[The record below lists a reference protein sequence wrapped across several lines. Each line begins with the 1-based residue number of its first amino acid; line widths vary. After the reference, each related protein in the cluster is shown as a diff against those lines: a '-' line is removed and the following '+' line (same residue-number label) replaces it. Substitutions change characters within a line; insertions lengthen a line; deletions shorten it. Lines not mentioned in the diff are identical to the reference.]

1 MKNHQ
6 KFTAAL
12 TALLILSYRIPAFA
26 AETELPPGDMPMISA
41 NALPSDETAVSEN
54 TLPASENPV
63 CGDPLPDSETAVSGN
78 TLPPDEAS
86 ISGNA
91 LPSDIRSDDVPESES
106 TVPKPP
112 AFNAKIQKLSCGYVV
127 KGTFTE
133 FRDDISRIRTLY
145 SLDGVDYQKCGE
157 DWNIRSL
164 GTEDPDKLAA
174 LQTQICLYD
183 RFEPLKSY
191 LSGTI
196 DCFYLKLE
204 ITLKN
209 SRTYESRTAVID
221 RGNPQPV
228 PEGMTLSAQFP
239 SSLSVIERN
248 PLYCYGRYQITVSP
262 TATPEDIAALLPD
275 TLPLNI
281 HLILGSNP
289 VADCTVDCPIL
300 WKSLSLPRLAAGESV
315 TIPDAAEDI
324 VIPCGT
330 LLRTPV
336 GVFQTEEPLALMQDT
351 ATSDEVRL
359 VLNVVPEDSSPTGV
373 LSQGTAGLEAAFDL
387 KPTGATAIHAYTFS
401 EQNPQWVQL
410 PDLPLSSTVN
420 AHPSAANSGYTLVLR
435 NDQEPYRSY
444 LAAQAAGNTPEPFLI
459 GLKIEGGIYHGRQ
472 LVLPWPGTY
481 KLPPHLPEVGGN
493 GGNEGNAGSDNKDDG
508 TEEGQRPNLP
518 QNPQEEPETNV
529 TPTPA
534 EEQDT
539 QTGSPQ
545 TQQEPQKLPLPDSS
559 QPPTDRQKQSSD
571 LSRTNRKQ
579 NGFPG
584 RTTGSGDD
592 SNDRN
597 TGGTPAGID
606 TETASLAIAP
616 ANSSPSASQ
625 EENLV
630 DFAKTGRQGHLRPVM
645 TVAAAGICI
654 AAVTARLYAKR
665 RHVRKC

>member
-54 TLPASENPV
+54 TLP
-63 CGDPLPDSETAVSGN
+63 DSETTVSVN
-78 TLPPDEAS
+78 SLPVDA
-86 ISGNA
+86 
-91 LPSDIRSDDVPESES
+91 RSDNAPEPES
-106 TVPKPP
+106 TVLEKP
-112 AFNAKIQKLSCGYVV
+112 AFTAKIQKLSCGYVV

-157 DWNIRSL
+157 DWNLRSL
-164 GTEDPDKLAA
+164 GTEDPDTLAA

-228 PEGMTLSAQFP
+228 PEGITLSAQFP

-281 HLILGSNP
+281 HLVQGSNP
-289 VADCTVDCPIL
+289 IADCTVDCPVL

-336 GVFQTEEPLALMQDT
+336 GVFQTEGPLALMQDT

-373 LSQGTAGLEAAFDL
+373 LSQEADGLEAAFDL

-410 PDLPLSSTVN
+410 PHLPLSSAVN
-420 AHPSAANSGYTLVLR
+420 AHPSAADSGYTLVLR

-444 LAAQAAGNTPEPFLI
+444 LATQAAGSTPTPFLV

-493 GGNEGNAGSDNKDDG
+493 GGNEGNAGSDNKEDG

-518 QNPQEEPETNV
+518 QNPKEERATDSAQ
-529 TPTPA
+529 TPTA
-534 EEQDT
+534 EQGT

-545 TQQEPQKLPLPDSS
+545 TQQDPQKLPLPDSS

-571 LSRTNRKQ
+571 LSRTSRKQ

-597 TGGTPAGID
+597 TGGTPTGIA

-616 ANSSPSASQ
+616 ANSSPSAGQ

-630 DFAKTGRQGHLRPVM
+630 DFAKTRRQGHLLPVM
-645 TVAAAGICI
+645 TVSAAGICI

-665 RHVRKC
+665 KHVRKC